1 MFTLP
6 HGNPVEGA
14 ISVESGSIQSFD
26 HGVISTW
33 IGRRKTPAGHRLVR
47 AGRIVAWVAESGKGK
62 LLLAGKEARL
72 RLEELE
78 EKEHC
83 RFIAGEYSL
92 SGLGS
97 VAETLPEAF
106 EHPSDRHGLLPRG
119 DAVLRL
125 LARDL
130 SSVLRVVVE
139 RDTVRGAVAID
150 QGMLIDS
157 VGDLPNTPEVL
168 AQEIH
173 STLEAMSISV
183 LDEEGLSNGSH
194 WTMHHEDGS
203 LLLAKAGDV
212 SLGVW
217 TEANTNHA
225 RLISAVAA
233 VLDGEVGAI
242 GATGGPIPE
251 GFVLREGRG
260 GPDAI
265 LSMLAAGVKEQVTG
279 HLQSGQ
285 SSTAVSVLLARGIPV
300 GMSAPDGQSL
310 EEAMLTF
317 TDSTRVL
324 KLHRL
329 PAGSIISRESGS
341 VEEFMLDD
349 FHDLLVT
356 LRTRSESRRAALK
369 GKLTDLF
376 GFEIGMEQLRKSR
389 ATATFSETVDVVS
402 GGLPGETSQPLAVDA
417 GLRRRLEAADHRID
431 ELEKEKAALQSHLNS
446 SQAAANAA
454 QIIARE
460 ATETR
465 TASTTS
471 LEEAHGQFGSMQIE
485 LAQSKAATEQAENR
499 AERLVRR
506 VNELEHQVST
516 RAAELAKALGDATSS
531 ETLRTAIE
539 DMSLKEAALNAE
551 LNTHSQ
557 QLATIRQQAEDDER
571 RLQVLQEQ
579 VAATRER
586 HARAQAE
593 VVLLD
598 EKIKTNTSELAAI
611 ESEAKASRRR
621 SEEDRNRLASD
632 EARQA
637 QVQAELRELM
647 DERRQ
652 ILRELGDLGAR
663 RGHSEAELASL
674 IERAEALSEAHEA
687 AVADI
692 QEAERL
698 RARLAEEPLAQALL
712 DDAAT
717 FDGLGPVLERLEH
730 ARALGYSVT
739 LLDRAVERGLQVIQ
753 STVDH
758 VAATP
763 RHLLSSEVMTLLE
776 RQVPQTAGAVRGL
789 ARWSVQQRLEHQL
802 GETVGHVVIDL
813 EHLLEDYDRSITMLR
828 RLRNVLEQLVRL
840 GAPPEEVEALLNNC
854 TRPEA
859 LPSIAQATRKLI
871 QVALDDIYLEADQR
885 DAGEAV
891 ALEDTA
897 RVLEELITQLDAS
910 GLADGVPRGML
921 WEFQRD
927 GLLPYERAS
936 VPAAQRTPVEEE
948 MIITMESS
956 LAGEVPVSLD
966 AVPEQPELVEGGWQ
980 VMPVPIDDAP
990 EPSSH
995 PQPVVERGIPLV
1007 TSDVEGSDERAALEA
1022 ELAQLDASWEH
1033 RKEPIVEV
1041 KADPALAAL
1050 EARLSGLDL

>member
-72 RLEELE
+72 HLEELE

-97 VAETLPEAF
+97 VAEALPEAF
-106 EHPSDRHGLLPRG
+106 EHPSDRQGLLPRG

-242 GATGGPIPE
+242 GATGGPLPE

-446 SQAAANAA
+446 
-454 QIIARE
+454 
-460 ATETR
+460 
-465 TASTTS
+465 
-471 LEEAHGQFGSMQIE
+471 
-485 LAQSKAATEQAENR
+485 
-499 AERLVRR
+499 
-506 VNELEHQVST
+506 
-516 RAAELAKALGDATSS
+516 
-531 ETLRTAIE
+531 
-539 DMSLKEAALNAE
+539 
-551 LNTHSQ
+551 
-557 QLATIRQQAEDDER
+557 
-571 RLQVLQEQ
+571 
-579 VAATRER
+579 
-586 HARAQAE
+586 
-593 VVLLD
+593 
-598 EKIKTNTSELAAI
+598 
-611 ESEAKASRRR
+611 
-621 SEEDRNRLASD
+621 
-632 EARQA
+632 
-637 QVQAELRELM
+637 
-647 DERRQ
+647 
-652 ILRELGDLGAR
+652 
-663 RGHSEAELASL
+663 
-674 IERAEALSEAHEA
+674 
-687 AVADI
+687 
-692 QEAERL
+692 
-698 RARLAEEPLAQALL
+698 
-712 DDAAT
+712 
-717 FDGLGPVLERLEH
+717 
-730 ARALGYSVT
+730 
-739 LLDRAVERGLQVIQ
+739 
-753 STVDH
+753 
-758 VAATP
+758 
-763 RHLLSSEVMTLLE
+763 
-776 RQVPQTAGAVRGL
+776 
-789 ARWSVQQRLEHQL
+789 
-802 GETVGHVVIDL
+802 
-813 EHLLEDYDRSITMLR
+813 
-828 RLRNVLEQLVRL
+828 
-840 GAPPEEVEALLNNC
+840 
-854 TRPEA
+854 
-859 LPSIAQATRKLI
+859 
-871 QVALDDIYLEADQR
+871 
-885 DAGEAV
+885 
-891 ALEDTA
+891 
-897 RVLEELITQLDAS
+897 
-910 GLADGVPRGML
+910 
-921 WEFQRD
+921 
-927 GLLPYERAS
+927 
-936 VPAAQRTPVEEE
+936 
-948 MIITMESS
+948 
-956 LAGEVPVSLD
+956 
-966 AVPEQPELVEGGWQ
+966 
-980 VMPVPIDDAP
+980 
-990 EPSSH
+990 
-995 PQPVVERGIPLV
+995 
-1007 TSDVEGSDERAALEA
+1007 
-1022 ELAQLDASWEH
+1022 
-1033 RKEPIVEV
+1033 
-1041 KADPALAAL
+1041 
-1050 EARLSGLDL
+1050 